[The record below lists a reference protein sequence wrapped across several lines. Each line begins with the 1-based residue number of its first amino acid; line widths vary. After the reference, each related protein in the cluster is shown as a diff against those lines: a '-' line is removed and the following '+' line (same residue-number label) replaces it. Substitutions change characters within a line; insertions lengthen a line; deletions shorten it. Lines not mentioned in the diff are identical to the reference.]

1 MGSFVKFLAKM
12 ISANAKQS
20 RDIGRC
26 RFCAATL
33 GPFGT
38 SDACVRCI
46 KSGAEQKL
54 MARASQKR
62 HRKRWRNLYIVM
74 CGGYAHTR

>member
-1 MGSFVKFLAKM
+1 MNVFSYFLRMLATDNKGRVL
-12 ISANAKQS
+12 AVT
-20 RDIGRC
+20 RC
-26 RFCAATL
+26 RFCGADIGNVTRYD
-33 GPFGT
+33 
-38 SDACVRCI
+38 SCKRCREW
-46 KSGAEQKL
+46 KAEEKL